1 MLGKLKWRR
10 RLRKHGFLQRSAS
23 KSGRNLLSRRR
34 AKGRHRL
41 TVQKRLK

>member
-10 RLRKHGFLQRSAS
+10 RLRKHGFLARSS
-23 KSGRNLLSRRR
+23 DRGGRNVIARRR
-34 AKGRHRL
+34 AKGRKQL